1 MIDPNKLDY
10 ETPANHDYFVLES
23 ETGCT
28 TEAHKDNCIDTETD
42 YNKMNHDYFVL
53 ESEAGGT
60 VEAHNETDTEYNRIN
75 LESNE
80 VVNDPS
86 YHRLGSLE
94 PSPTDK
100 HGETDDSYSHI
111 ENGHKDED
119 NETRIIDEQ
128 AKHQQEVL
136 NDDYSHL
143 NS

>member
-10 ETPANHDYFVLES
+10 ETPANHEYFVLEP
-23 ETGCT
+23 ETGGT
-28 TEAHKDNCIDTETD
+28 TEAHKDNCVDTETE
-42 YNKMNHDYFVL
+42 YNKMNHDYFIL
-53 ESEAGGT
+53 EPETGGT
-60 VEAHNETDTEYNRIN
+60 TEDHNETETEYNRIN

-86 YHRLGSLE
+86 YNRLGSLE
-94 PSPTDK
+94 PSPGDK
-100 HGETDDSYSHI
+100 HIETDDNYSHI
-111 ENGHKDED
+111 ENGHHDQD
-119 NETRIIDEQ
+119 NETRIIDAQ